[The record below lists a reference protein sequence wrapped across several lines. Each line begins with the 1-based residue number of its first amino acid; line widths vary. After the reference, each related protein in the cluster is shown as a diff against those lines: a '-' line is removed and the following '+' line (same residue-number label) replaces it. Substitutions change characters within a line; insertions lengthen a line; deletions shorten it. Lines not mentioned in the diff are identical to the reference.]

1 MKYSQKFVFS
11 LTARSLHRF
20 GMLVGLRVAH
30 QLLTGRGTFSILL
43 PGYSHLILVRGGTSD
58 VETFEKVFIREEYK
72 HDSVGAKFIID
83 LGSNVGYSALFFDR
97 MYPGA
102 QIYCVEPENSNFEIL
117 KKNTEHRPNIV
128 PINAAVWSTK
138 TQLVIKDTQSE
149 KWATQVTPIDSD
161 NIVLFPS
168 AENDFVDTITIPD
181 ILSMAKKEEI
191 DILKIDIESAEKE
204 LFLSGT
210 EPWLGKVRVLV
221 IELHDQLE
229 SGCSM
234 AFYRAV
240 SLYDFDQFIN
250 GENIFL
256 LRTSGA
262 KKSLEIAA

>member
-102 QIYCVEPENSNFEIL
+102 QIYCV
-117 KKNTEHRPNIV
+117 RP
-128 PINAAVWSTK
+128 
-138 TQLVIKDTQSE
+138 
-149 KWATQVTPIDSD
+149 
-161 NIVLFPS
+161 
-168 AENDFVDTITIPD
+168 
-181 ILSMAKKEEI
+181 
-191 DILKIDIESAEKE
+191 
-204 LFLSGT
+204 G
-210 EPWLGKVRVLV
+210 
-221 IELHDQLE
+221 
-229 SGCSM
+229 
-234 AFYRAV
+234 RAR
-240 SLYDFDQFIN
+240 L
-250 GENIFL
+250 
-256 LRTSGA
+256 
-262 KKSLEIAA
+262 